1 VSLRVE
7 SYAGYKGEQEP
18 RALVVDGERRRVLSV
33 SDRWYGPDGP
43 YFEVRADDGHTYLIR
58 LDRGSDTWELVRV
71 THQDS

>member
-33 SDRWYGPDGP
+33 ADRWLGPDGA

-58 LDRGSDTWELVRV
+58 FDRRSDEWELVRV